1 MFTSLKGWERK
12 MLRMQKF
19 IVKEKQ
25 KKKSKKFKYTNM
37 EGKNQNNNEAKLSC
51 FNIKMLWY
59 QK

>member
-1 MFTSLKGWERK
+1 

-25 KKKSKKFKYTNM
+25 KKKKSKKFKYTNM
-37 EGKNQNNNEAKLSC
+37 EGKNQNNNAAKLAC